1 MLLRMIYSAYCNKMR
16 RLFYDRMIATYTE
29 LLYSKFLLGCPVRSR
44 ILDIGVGNGS
54 SLCKSA
60 ELVKERNLYIVG
72 VDICEDS
79 LLECEDNIRKHG
91 LEGHVE
97 LVHGKDLEY
106 KDYEKFDYAF
116 LSNSYSVIDE
126 IKVVLDV
133 AVNSTKDG
141 QCVIA
146 LALFDKASRLKGFIK
161 RNLKHILGFDCGR
174 YITHSSLTD
183 ELSEMGLRV
192 VTKDLSCCNSIAG
205 LPLANVY
212 TLIIGPIQ

>member
-1 MLLRMIYSAYCNKMR
+1 MLRMIYGAYCNKMR
-16 RLFYDRMIATYTE
+16 RLFYDMMIASYTE
-29 LLYSKFLLGCPVRSR
+29 VLYAKFLSGCEPDSR
-44 ILDIGVGNGS
+44 VLDIGIGNGS
-54 SLCKSA
+54 ALCRSA
-60 ELVKERNLYIVG
+60 GLIKERNLHIVG

-79 LLECEDNIRKHG
+79 LLECEENVRKHG

-97 LVHGKDLEY
+97 LIHGKDLES
-106 KDYEKFDYAF
+106 KGYEKFDKAF

-126 IKVVLDV
+126 IRDVLDV

-205 LPLANVY
+205 VPLANIY
-212 TLIIGPIQ
+212 TLTIGPIQ